1 MTRQDG
7 PRDHEDYLRQGSP
20 QNSTFAESFP
30 RWACSDDV
38 AAAATG
44 VLLAV
49 ALPLQVGD
57 VVTNLSFVSGA
68 TAADTPLN
76 WGFALYSAASTPAKL
91 AQTAD
96 QTTTAWAANTAK
108 TVALATPQLI
118 TTPGIY
124 YAAIWMKATA
134 VVSLLG
140 RSLGLAIGSTALL
153 SQKVLAQT
161 SGSTLTA
168 TAPATIA
175 TPTAVVGM
183 PYCVAT

>member
-7 PRDHEDYLRQGSP
+7 PYFDENYLRQGSP
-20 QNSTFAESFP
+20 TNTTFAESIP
-30 RWACSDDV
+30 RYAAVNDC

-44 VLLAV
+44 VMLSV
-49 ALPLQVGD
+49 GIPLQYGD
-57 VVTNLSFVSGA
+57 VVTNLTFVSGG

-76 WGFALYSAASTPAKL
+76 WGFALYDTAGAKL

-108 TVALATPQLI
+108 TKALATPQTI

-124 YAAIWMKATA
+124 YAAMWMKATA
-134 VVSLLG
+134 VVTLAGSTTQHAVVAG
-140 RSLGLAIGSTALL
+140 ALGLSAVI
-153 SQKVLAQT
+153 LAQT

-168 TAPATIA
+168 TAPSTITSATTVKEI
-175 TPTAVVGM
+175 
-183 PYCVAT
+183 PYVVAT